1 METKKEE
8 IPSPAQPM
16 NSPSSL
22 ESFLD
27 NNWKLLLVALVS
39 GIILI
44 GGYFFY
50 NASNNEKAITRGE
63 NLISASMDD
72 ASISDLEDFATENEG
87 TISGN
92 NALLL
97 IAEKYTSSGTPNIEK
112 AKEYLDKFIKTTDE
126 KNPFYY
132 EAKFSLGTLNEKTG
146 NNEEAQSLYNE
157 VAKSNSNSQA
167 AAKIRLADI
176 LVKNKDFDKAIS
188 EYESI
193 SIASAGYIKNIETV
207 KVPDTIEAKER
218 SLSPPPPLE
227 PEEAPEPKAEEP
239 APEPKAE
246 EPAPEPKAEEPAPE
260 PKAE

>member
-8 IPSPAQPM
+8 IPSPAQPT

-27 NNWKLLLVALVS
+27 NNWKLLLVALVA

-63 NLISASMDD
+63 KLTSASMDD
-72 ASISDLEDFATENEG
+72 ASISDLEVFATENEG

-92 NALLL
+92 NALLI

-112 AKEYLDKFIKTTDE
+112 AKEYLDKFIKKTDQ

-132 EAKFSLGTLNEKTG
+132 EAKLSLGTLKEKTG
-146 NNEEAQSLYNE
+146 NNEEAQTLYNE
-157 VAKSNSNSQA
+157 VATSNSNSQA
-167 AAKIRLADI
+167 AAKIRLADM
-176 LVKNKDFDKAIS
+176 LVKNKDFDNAIS
-188 EYESI
+188 EYNSI
-193 SIASAGYIKNIETV
+193 TRASAGYIKIIETV
-207 KVPDTIEAKER
+207 KVPDAIEAKER
-218 SLSPPPPLE
+218 SLSTPPPLE
-227 PEEAPEPKAEEP
+227 PEDSPEPKAEEPAEPKAEEPAEPKAEEP

-246 EPAPEPKAEEPAPE
+246 
-260 PKAE
+260 